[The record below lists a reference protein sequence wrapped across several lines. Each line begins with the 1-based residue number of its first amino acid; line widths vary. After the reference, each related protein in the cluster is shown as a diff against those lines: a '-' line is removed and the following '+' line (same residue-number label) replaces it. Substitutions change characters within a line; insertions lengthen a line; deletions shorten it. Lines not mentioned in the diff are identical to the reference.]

1 MYPKALVHSSIS
13 HKNCKNRRPG
23 TGIVSLSP
31 LRQAASS
38 ANFEIV
44 KLLLDAGADINA
56 QDQNGRTALDDVE
69 RHTDSSEEHR
79 TMAAFL
85 KERGGVNGKVK
96 K

>member
-1 MYPKALVHSSIS
+1 LQ
-13 HKNCKNRRPG
+13 NRRPG

-44 KLLLDAGADINA
+44 NLLLDAGADINA

-69 RHTDSSEEHR
+69 RAHTPARNTER
-79 TMAAFL
+79 WQPFWRNAAA
-85 KERGGVNGKVK
+85 
-96 K
+96 